1 MAIKAILIDVDNTI
15 LDFNKSAD
23 AAMKTTAEE
32 FSIIFPDNY
41 FEVFL
46 KINYFLWHE
55 LENGNIVKQDIY
67 DNRWNMIFR
76 ELGIDADG
84 PAFEDVFRKQMR
96 CTAIEVD
103 GAREILSYLS
113 EKYDVYTA
121 SNASR
126 LQQEQRLRTTGF
138 DKYIKGM
145 FTSEEIGFQKPS
157 KEFFALCCEEL
168 YPIKKSEIIVIGDSI
183 NADIIGAKNFG
194 LKTIW
199 YNFDNTVYS
208 SYDFTDY
215 YVNDL
220 RDIKNIL

>member
-23 AAMKTTAEE
+23 VAMNIAASK
-32 FSIIFPDNY
+32 FNIVFPDNY

-46 KINYFLWHE
+46 KINSFLWNE

-67 DNRWNMIFR
+67 DNRWNMIFK
-76 ELGIDADG
+76 ELYISADG
-84 PAFEDVFRKQMR
+84 PAFENIFRKQMR
-96 CTAIEVD
+96 STAIAVD
-103 GAREILSYLS
+103 GADEILSYLS
-113 EKYDVYTA
+113 DKYDVYTA

-126 LQQEQRLRTTGF
+126 IQQEKRLKANGF
-138 DKYIKGM
+138 NKYIKGM
-145 FTSEEIGFQKPS
+145 FTSEELGFQKPA

-168 YPIKKSEIIVIGDSI
+168 YPIKKSEIIVIGDSV

-199 YNFDNTVYS
+199 FNFDNTVYN
-208 SYDFTDY
+208 SYSFTDY
-215 YVNDL
+215 HIKDL
-220 RDIKNIL
+220 REIKNIL